1 MAVIA
6 AQIAVETVA
15 VEVNPRADAVAK
27 KVMGG
32 VASNRKPARPPVEKV
47 VEKPA
52 EKPVEQAAP
61 VVERTEPV
69 VERTEPAPEKVAAE
83 PVKPQK
89 RDKPASQPRVKDKA
103 KGADNEG
110 LRELGK
116 SIDWSSAPETDMAR
130 ALREALTGKKNAE
143 D

>member
-69 VERTEPAPEKVAAE
+69 VERTEPVPEKVEAE

-89 RDKPASQPRVKDKA
+89 RDKPASQPRTRDKA

>member
-1 MAVIA
+1 
-6 AQIAVETVA
+6 
-15 VEVNPRADAVAK
+15 
-27 KVMGG
+27 MGG

-69 VERTEPAPEKVAAE
+69 PEKVEAE

-89 RDKPASQPRVKDKA
+89 RDKPASQPSVKDKA

>member
-1 MAVIA
+1 
-6 AQIAVETVA
+6 
-15 VEVNPRADAVAK
+15 
-27 KVMGG
+27 MGG

-69 VERTEPAPEKVAAE
+69 VERTEPVPEKVEAE